1 MIDDTTNTEQNSVAA
16 DCPNERIVMWGD
28 FEVTNYAGPVD
39 FANWDFGDET
49 PWLACE
55 NDGFQVVT
63 PNWAYVDGEMDCMQ
77 AGISFI
83 SMIEDYKETFLEEEN
98 EKGKEKEIAIA
109 CLKKAIS
116 ILEAT

>member
-1 MIDDTTNTEQNSVAA
+1 MNNEQNQPAQVGQV
-16 DCPNERIVMWGD
+16 ERLVMWGEY
-28 FEVTNYAGPVD
+28 EVTNYEGPVD
-39 FANWDFGDET
+39 FSGWDFGEET

-63 PNWAYVDGEMDCMQ
+63 PNWVFSDGEMDYMM

-83 SMIEDYKETFLEEEN
+83 SMIESYKETFLGDEDTE
-98 EKGKEKEIAIA
+98 GKEREIAIA

-116 ILEAT
+116 ILDAT